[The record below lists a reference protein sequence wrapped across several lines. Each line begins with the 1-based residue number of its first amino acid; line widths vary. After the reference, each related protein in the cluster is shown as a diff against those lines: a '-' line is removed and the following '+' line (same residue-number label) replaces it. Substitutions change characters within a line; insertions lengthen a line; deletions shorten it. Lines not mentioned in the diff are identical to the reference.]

1 MMIEIKFKGPIS
13 KQIDSDSVMVDIES
27 GSSLT
32 DVLQKVIDEK
42 SFLQSI
48 WREPQE
54 IDRDS
59 MILCNE
65 VDIAVLGGLKMIMKE
80 GDVLTI
86 LPLVHG
92 G

>member
-1 MMIEIKFKGPIS
+1 MIVEIKFKGPIA
-13 KQIDSDSVMVDIES
+13 KQLNGDSVTVEIEAK
-27 GSSLT
+27 SSLADT
-32 DVLQKVIDEK
+32 LAKVIEGQSHLQK
-42 SFLQSI
+42 I

-59 MILCNE
+59 MILCNG
-65 VDIAVLGGLKMIMKE
+65 VDIGVHGGLKMTVSD
-80 GDVLTI
+80 GDILTI